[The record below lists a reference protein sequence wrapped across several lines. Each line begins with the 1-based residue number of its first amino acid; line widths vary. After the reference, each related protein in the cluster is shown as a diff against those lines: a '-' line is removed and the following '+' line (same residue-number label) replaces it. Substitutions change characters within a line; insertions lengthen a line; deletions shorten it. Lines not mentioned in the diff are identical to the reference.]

1 MTEVSPKKQLMIAR
15 QHLDKLSIF
24 IVNMANFYQGANPTF
39 DQELNMLKKQL
50 SGKPNY
56 DAATEIVGKLNAD
69 LKKDTKFFKQRNLDS
84 VSHLQTAL
92 KKLTNIKS
100 VSADV
105 KSEVSEFL
113 VSLSP
118 DKNAVVAPL
127 AQFEKALLLYNKA
140 LQFEA
145 GNEKNQ
151 TQSPEQLALHN
162 SITQELKELI
172 APFYIGNKNDKNL
185 QEIHQKLITGLDH
198 KELLECCLVMIRFV
212 IRDVIKEATATSRL
226 INNLHK
232 SLTHINDNI
241 KTTIADSEKRFEERD
256 QYNTD
261 IKEQITVMETVV
273 SDSQQLAELKEQA
286 KQHLD
291 KMQASLKASAA
302 AEQKEQTATIAIM
315 KKMQERV
322 IALESEASAYKQK
335 LFTQRAAALSDQ
347 LTKLP
352 NRMAYE
358 EKAQFEVQQAKKSG
372 GHLCLGILDI
382 DHFKKINDTY
392 GHSVGDKTLQVIAKH
407 IRQFLPK
414 EDFVARWGGEEFVML
429 LPNTSLNDAFE
440 KVEVVRKKIATLP
453 FKFKGQRVTVTLSCG
468 LCQINQKITLEEA
481 FEKADSF
488 LYKAKDSGR
497 NQTIF
502 KDI

>member
-92 KKLTNIKS
+92 KKLANIKS

-145 GNEKNQ
+145 RNEKNQ
-151 TQSPEQLALHN
+151 TQTPEQLALHN

>member
-15 QHLDKLSIF
+15 QYLDKLSIF

-39 DQELNMLKKQL
+39 DQELAMLKKQL

-56 DAATEIVGKLNAD
+56 DSATEIIGKLNAE

-84 VSHLQTAL
+84 VSHLQNAL
-92 KKLTNIKS
+92 KKLTNIKNVS
-100 VSADV
+100 VDV
-105 KSEVSEFL
+105 RKEVNEFL
-113 VSLSP
+113 SALSP

-140 LQFEA
+140 LQHGA
-145 GNEKNQ
+145 QSNKSQ
-151 TQSPEQLALHN
+151 TPEQLALHN

-172 APFYIGNKNDKNL
+172 APFYVGNKDDKHI
-185 QEIHQKLITGLDH
+185 QEVYEKLNTGLEH
-198 KELLECCLVMIRFV
+198 KELLECCLIMIRFV
-212 IRDVIKEATATSRL
+212 IRDVIKEASATNRL
-226 INNLHK
+226 ISNLHK
-232 SLTHINDNI
+232 SLIHINANI
-241 KTTIADSEKRFEERD
+241 KTTIADSEKRLEERD
-256 QYNTD
+256 QYNTQ

-273 SDSQQLAELKEQA
+273 SDSQQLDELKEQA
-286 KQHLD
+286 KQHLE
-291 KMQASLKASAA
+291 KMQASLKASAI
-302 AEQKEQTATIAIM
+302 AEQKEQSASIEIL

-322 IALESEASAYKQK
+322 VALESEALAYKEK
-335 LFTQRAAALSDQ
+335 LFTQRTAALTDQ

-358 EKAQFEVQQAKKSG
+358 EKVQVEVKQSKQTG
-372 GHLCLGILDI
+372 TPLCIGILDI

-407 IRQFLPK
+407 IRQYLPK
-414 EDFVARWGGEEFVML
+414 EDFVARWGGEEFILL
-429 LPNTSLNDAFE
+429 LPKTTIEEAFE
-440 KVEVVRKKIATLP
+440 KVEVIRKKISGLP
-453 FKFKGQRVTVTLSCG
+453 FKFKGQRVTVTLSSG
-468 LCQINQKITLEEA
+468 LSSISQSTNLEAA
-481 FEKADSF
+481 FEQADTR

-502 KDI
+502 KDNE